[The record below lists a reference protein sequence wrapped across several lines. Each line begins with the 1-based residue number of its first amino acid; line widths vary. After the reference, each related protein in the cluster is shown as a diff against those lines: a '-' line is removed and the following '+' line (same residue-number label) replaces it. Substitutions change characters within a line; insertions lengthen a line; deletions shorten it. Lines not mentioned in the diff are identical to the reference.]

1 MNMKETRI
9 FQIQIDNK
17 EQLTTKNI
25 VEGTKTHKEKIVI
38 VNDEEFLEWNP
49 YKSKLAA
56 AIRNGLQILPIIKNS
71 KVVCIN
77 PLEDSTILH
86 ISNIVGSN
94 GSVFV
99 IDINKNKK
107 SFLNKLVDTHKNI
120 IPIYDTVDEL
130 SFSSSITGK
139 VDALYVDLPES
150 EQIEQI
156 VRNYGSLLK
165 NEGFLMLVAKKDSD
179 AILENDIV
187 GWMAEQ
193 RAGLNKIREIT
204 AKLKSQFEI
213 IQEINLGINYAM
225 EPYHKLHAFILAQYL
240 HKN

>member
-1 MNMKETRI
+1 MKEARI
-9 FQIQIDNK
+9 FQIQIGNE
-17 EQLTTKNI
+17 EQLATKNM
-25 VEGTKTHKEKIVI
+25 VKGTKTRKEKIVI
-38 VNDEEFLEWNP
+38 VNNEEFLEWNP

-77 PLEDSTILH
+77 PLEESTILH
-86 ISNIVGSN
+86 ISNIVGSG

-99 IDINKNKK
+99 IDVNKNKK
-107 SFLNKLVDTHKNI
+107 SFLNKLVNTHKNI
-120 IPIYDTVDEL
+120 IPIYDKVDEL
-130 SFSSSITGK
+130 SFFSSITGK
-139 VDALYVDLPES
+139 VDALYVDIPES

-156 VRNYGSLLK
+156 VEKYGSLLK
-165 NEGFLMLVAKKDSD
+165 NEGFLMLIAKKDDD
-179 AILENDIV
+179 AVLENDLV

>member
-1 MNMKETRI
+1 MKETRI
-9 FQIQIDNK
+9 FQIQIGNE
-17 EQLTTKNI
+17 EQLATKNI
-25 VEGTKTHKEKIVI
+25 VKGTKTRKEKIVI
-38 VNDEEFLEWNP
+38 VNNEEFLEWNP

-56 AIRNGLQILPIIKNS
+56 AIRSGLQILPIIKNS

-77 PLEDSTILH
+77 PLEESTILH
-86 ISNIVGSN
+86 ISNIVGSG

-99 IDINKNKK
+99 IDVNKNKK
-107 SFLNKLVDTHKNI
+107 SFLNKLVDTHENI
-120 IPIYDTVDEL
+120 IPIYDTIDEL

-139 VDALYVDLPES
+139 VDALYVDITEA
-150 EQIEQI
+150 EQIKQI
-156 VRNYGSLLK
+156 VDKCELLLK
-165 NEGFLMLVAKKDSD
+165 NEGFLMLVAKKDGD

>member
-1 MNMKETRI
+1 MKETRI
-9 FQIQIDNK
+9 FQIQIGNE
-17 EQLTTKNI
+17 EQLATKNM
-25 VEGTKTHKEKIVI
+25 VKGTKTRKEKIVI
-38 VNDEEFLEWNP
+38 VNNEEFLEWNP
-49 YKSKLAA
+49 YKSKFAA
-56 AIRNGLQILPIIKNS
+56 AIRSGLQILPIIKNS

-77 PLEDSTILH
+77 LPEESTMLH
-86 ISNIVGSN
+86 ISNIVGSG

-99 IDINKNKK
+99 IDVNKNKK
-107 SFLNKLVDTHKNI
+107 SFLNKLVNTHKNI

-139 VDALYVDLPES
+139 VDALYVDIPES

-156 VRNYGSLLK
+156 VEKYGSLLK
-165 NEGFLMLVAKKDSD
+165 NEGFLMFVTKKDD
-179 AILENDIV
+179 AILDDDIV

-204 AKLKSQFEI
+204 TKLKSQFEI
-213 IQEINLGINYAM
+213 IQEINLGLNYGM
-225 EPYHKLHAFILAQYL
+225 RPYHKFYAFILAQYL

>member
-1 MNMKETRI
+1 MKETRI
-9 FQIQIDNK
+9 FQIQIGDK
-17 EQLTTKNI
+17 EQLATKNI

-77 PLEDSTILH
+77 PLEESTILH
-86 ISNIVGSN
+86 ISNIVGSE

-99 IDINKNKK
+99 IDVDKNKK
-107 SFLNKLVDTHKNI
+107 SFLNKLVNTHKNI
-120 IPIYDTVDEL
+120 IPIYDTVDRL

-139 VDALYVDLPES
+139 VDALYVDIPES
-150 EQIEQI
+150 EQIETI
-156 VRNYGSLLK
+156 VEKYGSLLK
-165 NEGFLMLVAKKDSD
+165 NEGFLMLIAKKDD
-179 AILENDIV
+179 NAIIENDIA

-204 AKLKSQFEI
+204 TKLKSQFEI
-213 IQEINLGINYAM
+213 IQEINLGLNYGM
-225 EPYHKLHAFILAQYL
+225 RPYYKFYAFILAQYL

>member
-1 MNMKETRI
+1 MKETRI
-9 FQIQIDNK
+9 FQIQIGNE
-17 EQLTTKNI
+17 EQLATKNI

-77 PLEDSTILH
+77 PLEESTILH
-86 ISNIVGSN
+86 ISNIVGSE

-99 IDINKNKK
+99 IDVDKNKK
-107 SFLNKLVDTHKNI
+107 SFLNKLVNTHKNI

-139 VDALYVDLPES
+139 VDALYVDIPES
-150 EQIEQI
+150 EQIETI
-156 VRNYGSLLK
+156 VEKYGSLLK
-165 NEGFLMLVAKKDSD
+165 NEGFLMLIAKKDD
-179 AILENDIV
+179 NAIIENDIA
-187 GWMAEQ
+187 GWQAEQ

-204 AKLKSQFEI
+204 TKLKSQFEI
-213 IQEINLGINYAM
+213 IQEINLGINYATK
-225 EPYHKLHAFILAQYL
+225 PYHKFYTFILAQFL
-240 HKN
+240 NKN

>member
-1 MNMKETRI
+1 MKETRI
-9 FQIQIDNK
+9 FQIQIGDK
-17 EQLTTKNI
+17 EQLATKNI

-77 PLEDSTILH
+77 PLEESTILH
-86 ISNIVGSN
+86 ISNIVGSE

-99 IDINKNKK
+99 IDVDKNKK
-107 SFLNKLVDTHKNI
+107 SFLNKLVNTHKNI

-139 VDALYVDLPES
+139 VDALYVDNPES

-156 VRNYGSLLK
+156 VEKYGSLLK
-165 NEGFLMLVAKKDSD
+165 NEGFLMLVTKKDG
-179 AILENDIV
+179 AILENDIA

-204 AKLKSQFEI
+204 TKLKSQFEI

-225 EPYHKLHAFILAQYL
+225 EPYHKFYTFILAQFL
-240 HKN
+240 NKN

>member
-1 MNMKETRI
+1 MKETRI
-9 FQIQIDNK
+9 FQIQIGNE
-17 EQLTTKNI
+17 EQLATKNI
-25 VEGTKTHKEKIVI
+25 VKGTKTRKEKIVI
-38 VNDEEFLEWNP
+38 VNNEEFLEWNP

-77 PLEDSTILH
+77 LPEESTILH
-86 ISNIVGSN
+86 ISNIVGSG

-99 IDINKNKK
+99 IDVNKNKK
-107 SFLNKLVDTHKNI
+107 SFLNKLVNTHKNI

-139 VDALYVDLPES
+139 VDALYVDIPES

-156 VRNYGSLLK
+156 VEKYGSLLK
-165 NEGFLMLVAKKDSD
+165 NEGFLMLIAKKDDD
-179 AILENDIV
+179 AILENDLV

>member
-1 MNMKETRI
+1 MKETRI
-9 FQIQIDNK
+9 FQIQIGNE
-17 EQLTTKNI
+17 EQLATKNI

-77 PLEDSTILH
+77 PLEESTILH
-86 ISNIVGSN
+86 ISNIVGSE

-99 IDINKNKK
+99 IDVDKNKK
-107 SFLNKLVDTHKNI
+107 SFLNKLVNTHKNI

-130 SFSSSITGK
+130 SSSSSITGK
-139 VDALYVDLPES
+139 VDALYVDIPES
-150 EQIEQI
+150 EQIETI
-156 VRNYGSLLK
+156 VEKYGSLLK
-165 NEGFLMLVAKKDSD
+165 NEGFLMLIAKKDD
-179 AILENDIV
+179 NAIIENDIA

-204 AKLKSQFEI
+204 TKLKSQFEI

-225 EPYHKLHAFILAQYL
+225 EPYHKFYTFILAQFL
-240 HKN
+240 NKN

>member
-1 MNMKETRI
+1 MKEARI
-9 FQIQIDNK
+9 FQIQIGNE
-17 EQLTTKNI
+17 EQLATKNM
-25 VEGTKTHKEKIVI
+25 VKGTKTRKEKIVI
-38 VNDEEFLEWNP
+38 VNNEEFLEWNP

-77 PLEDSTILH
+77 LLEESTMLH
-86 ISNIVGSN
+86 ISNIVGSG

-99 IDINKNKK
+99 IDVNKNKK
-107 SFLNKLVDTHKNI
+107 SFLNKLVNTHKNI
-120 IPIYDTVDEL
+120 IPIYDKVDEL

>member
-1 MNMKETRI
+1 MKEIRI
-9 FQIQIDNK
+9 FQIQIGDK
-17 EQLTTKNI
+17 EQLATKNI

-77 PLEDSTILH
+77 LLEESTMLH
-86 ISNIVGSN
+86 ISNIVGSG

-99 IDINKNKK
+99 IDVNKNKK

-120 IPIYDTVDEL
+120 IPIYDAADEL

-156 VRNYGSLLK
+156 VEKYGSLLK
-165 NEGFLMLVAKKDSD
+165 NEGFLMLVTKKDD
-179 AILENDIV
+179 AILENDIA

-193 RAGLNKIREIT
+193 RAGFDKIREIT
-204 AKLKSQFEI
+204 TKLKSQFEI
-213 IQEINLGINYAM
+213 IQEINLGVNYVM
-225 EPYHKLHAFILAQYL
+225 EPYHRLHAFILAQYL

>member
-1 MNMKETRI
+1 MKEARI
-9 FQIQIDNK
+9 FQIQIGNE
-17 EQLTTKNI
+17 EQLATKNM
-25 VEGTKTHKEKIVI
+25 VKGTKTRKEKIVI
-38 VNDEEFLEWNP
+38 VNNEEFLEWNP

-77 PLEDSTILH
+77 LLEESTMLH
-86 ISNIVGSN
+86 ISNIVGSG

-99 IDINKNKK
+99 IDVNKNKK
-107 SFLNKLVDTHKNI
+107 SFLNKLVNTHKNI
-120 IPIYDTVDEL
+120 IPIYDKVDEL

-139 VDALYVDLPES
+139 VDALYVDITEA
-150 EQIEQI
+150 EQIKQI
-156 VRNYGSLLK
+156 VDKCELLLK
-165 NEGFLMLVAKKDSD
+165 NEGFLMLVAKKDD
-179 AILENDIV
+179 NAILENDIV

>member
-1 MNMKETRI
+1 MKETRI
-9 FQIQIDNK
+9 FQIQIGNE
-17 EQLTTKNI
+17 EQLATKNI

-77 PLEDSTILH
+77 PLEESTILH
-86 ISNIVGSN
+86 ISNIVGSE

-99 IDINKNKK
+99 IDVDKNKK
-107 SFLNKLVDTHKNI
+107 SFLNKLVNTHKNI

-139 VDALYVDLPES
+139 VDALYVDIPES
-150 EQIEQI
+150 EQIETI
-156 VRNYGSLLK
+156 VEKYGSLLK
-165 NEGFLMLVAKKDSD
+165 NEGFLMFVTKKDD
-179 AILENDIV
+179 AILENDIA

-193 RAGLNKIREIT
+193 RAGFDKIREIT
-204 AKLKSQFEI
+204 TKLKSQFEI
-213 IQEINLGINYAM
+213 IQEINLGLNYGM
-225 EPYHKLHAFILAQYL
+225 RPYHKFYAFILAQYL

>member
-1 MNMKETRI
+1 MKETRI
-9 FQIQIDNK
+9 FQIQIGNE
-17 EQLTTKNI
+17 EQLATKNI
-25 VEGTKTHKEKIVI
+25 VKGTKTRKEKIVI
-38 VNDEEFLEWNP
+38 VNNEEFLEWNP

-56 AIRNGLQILPIIKNS
+56 AIRSGLQILPIIKNS

-77 PLEDSTILH
+77 LPEESTILH
-86 ISNIVGSN
+86 ISNIVGSD

-99 IDINKNKK
+99 IDVNKNKK
-107 SFLNKLVDTHKNI
+107 SFLNKLVNTHKNI

-139 VDALYVDLPES
+139 VDALYVDIPES
-150 EQIEQI
+150 EQIETI
-156 VRNYGSLLK
+156 VEKYGSLLK
-165 NEGFLMLVAKKDSD
+165 NEGFLMLIAKKDD
-179 AILENDIV
+179 NAIIENDIA

-204 AKLKSQFEI
+204 TKLKSQFEI
-213 IQEINLGINYAM
+213 IQEINLGLNYAM
-225 EPYHKLHAFILAQYL
+225 GPYHKFYAFILAQYL

>member
-1 MNMKETRI
+1 MKETRI
-9 FQIQIDNK
+9 FQIQIGNE
-17 EQLTTKNI
+17 EQLATKNM
-25 VEGTKTHKEKIVI
+25 VKGTKTRKEKIVI
-38 VNDEEFLEWNP
+38 VNNEEFLEWNP

-77 PLEDSTILH
+77 LLEESTILH

-99 IDINKNKK
+99 IGVNKNKK
-107 SFLNKLVDTHKNI
+107 SFLNKLVNTQKNI

-130 SFSSSITGK
+130 SFSSSVTGK
-139 VDALYVDLPES
+139 VDVLYVDIPES

-213 IQEINLGINYAM
+213 IQEINLGINYET
-225 EPYHKLHAFILAQYL
+225 EPFHKSHAFILAQYL

>member
-1 MNMKETRI
+1 MKETRI
-9 FQIQIDNK
+9 FQIQIGNE
-17 EQLTTKNI
+17 EQLATKNM
-25 VEGTKTHKEKIVI
+25 VKGTKTHKEKIVI
-38 VNDEEFLEWNP
+38 VNNEEFLEWNP

-139 VDALYVDLPES
+139 VDALYVDIPES

-156 VRNYGSLLK
+156 VEKYGSLLK
-165 NEGFLMLVAKKDSD
+165 NEGFLMLIAKKDD
-179 AILENDIV
+179 NAIIENDIA

-204 AKLKSQFEI
+204 TKLKSQFEI
-213 IQEINLGINYAM
+213 IQEINLGLNYGM
-225 EPYHKLHAFILAQYL
+225 RPYHKFYAFILAQYL

>member
-1 MNMKETRI
+1 MKETRI
-9 FQIQIDNK
+9 FQIQIGNE
-17 EQLTTKNI
+17 EQLATKNM
-25 VEGTKTHKEKIVI
+25 VKGVKTRKEKIVI

-56 AIRNGLQILPIIKNS
+56 AIRSGLQILPIIKNS

-77 PLEDSTILH
+77 PLEESTILH
-86 ISNIVGSN
+86 ISNIVGSG

-99 IDINKNKK
+99 IDVNKNKK
-107 SFLNKLVDTHKNI
+107 SFLNKLVNTHKNI

-139 VDALYVDLPES
+139 VDALYVDIPES
-150 EQIEQI
+150 EQIETI
-156 VRNYGSLLK
+156 VEKYGSLLK
-165 NEGFLMLVAKKDSD
+165 NEGFLMLIAKKDD
-179 AILENDIV
+179 NAIIENDIA

-204 AKLKSQFEI
+204 TKLKSQFEI
-213 IQEINLGINYAM
+213 IQEINLGINYATK
-225 EPYHKLHAFILAQYL
+225 PYHKFYTFILAQFL
-240 HKN
+240 NKN

>member
-1 MNMKETRI
+1 MKETRI
-9 FQIQIDNK
+9 FQIQIGNE
-17 EQLTTKNI
+17 EQLATKNM
-25 VEGTKTHKEKIVI
+25 VKGVKTRKEKIVI

-56 AIRNGLQILPIIKNS
+56 AIRSGLQILPIIKNS

-77 PLEDSTILH
+77 PLEESTILH
-86 ISNIVGSN
+86 ISNIVGSG

-99 IDINKNKK
+99 IDVNKNKK
-107 SFLNKLVDTHKNI
+107 SFLNKLVDTHENI
-120 IPIYDTVDEL
+120 IPIYDTIDEL

-139 VDALYVDLPES
+139 VDALYVDITGA
-150 EQIEQI
+150 EQIKQI
-156 VRNYGSLLK
+156 VDKCELLLK
-165 NEGFLMLVAKKDSD
+165 NEGFLMLVAKKDGD

-193 RAGLNKIREIT
+193 RAGLNKIREMT

-213 IQEINLGINYAM
+213 IQEINLGVNYET
-225 EPYHKLHAFILAQYL
+225 EPYHRLHAFILAQYL

>member
-1 MNMKETRI
+1 MKETRI
-9 FQIQIDNK
+9 FQIQIGNE
-17 EQLTTKNI
+17 EQLATKNM
-25 VEGTKTHKEKIVI
+25 VKGVKTRKEKIVI

-77 PLEDSTILH
+77 PLEESTILH
-86 ISNIVGSN
+86 ISNIVGSE

-99 IDINKNKK
+99 IDVDKNKK
-107 SFLNKLVDTHKNI
+107 SFLNKLVNTHKNI

-139 VDALYVDLPES
+139 VDALYVDIPES
-150 EQIEQI
+150 EQIETI
-156 VRNYGSLLK
+156 VEKYGSLLK
-165 NEGFLMLVAKKDSD
+165 NEGFLMLIAKKDD
-179 AILENDIV
+179 NAIIENDIA

-204 AKLKSQFEI
+204 TKLKSQFEI
-213 IQEINLGINYAM
+213 IQEINLGLNYGM
-225 EPYHKLHAFILAQYL
+225 RPYHKFYAFILAQYL

>member
-1 MNMKETRI
+1 MKETRI
-9 FQIQIDNK
+9 FQIQIGNE
-17 EQLTTKNI
+17 EQLATKNM
-25 VEGTKTHKEKIVI
+25 VKGVKTRKEKIVI
-38 VNDEEFLEWNP
+38 VNDEEFLEWSP

-56 AIRNGLQILPIIKNS
+56 AIRSGLQILPIIKNS

-77 PLEDSTILH
+77 PLEESTILH
-86 ISNIVGSN
+86 ISNIVGSG

-99 IDINKNKK
+99 IDVNKNKK
-107 SFLNKLVDTHKNI
+107 SFLNKLVDTHENI
-120 IPIYDTVDEL
+120 IPIYDTIDEL

-139 VDALYVDLPES
+139 VDALYVDITEA
-150 EQIEQI
+150 EQIKQI
-156 VRNYGSLLK
+156 VDKCELLLK
-165 NEGFLMLVAKKDSD
+165 NEGFLMLVAKKDGD

-193 RAGLNKIREIT
+193 RAGLNKIREMT

-213 IQEINLGINYAM
+213 IQEINLGVNYET
-225 EPYHKLHAFILAQYL
+225 EPYHRLHAFILAQYL

>member
-1 MNMKETRI
+1 MKEARI
-9 FQIQIDNK
+9 FQIQIGNE
-17 EQLTTKNI
+17 EQLATKNM
-25 VEGTKTHKEKIVI
+25 VKGTKTRKEKIVI
-38 VNDEEFLEWNP
+38 VNNEEFLEWNP

-77 PLEDSTILH
+77 LPEESTILH
-86 ISNIVGSN
+86 ISNIVGSG

-99 IDINKNKK
+99 IGVNKNKK
-107 SFLNKLVDTHKNI
+107 SFLNKLVNTQKNI

-130 SFSSSITGK
+130 SFSSSVTGK
-139 VDALYVDLPES
+139 VDVLYVDIPES

-156 VRNYGSLLK
+156 VEKYGSLLK
-165 NEGFLMLVAKKDSD
+165 NEGFLMLIAKKDDD
-179 AILENDIV
+179 AILENDLV

-204 AKLKSQFEI
+204 TKLKSQFEI

-225 EPYHKLHAFILAQYL
+225 EPYHKFYTFILAQFL
-240 HKN
+240 NKN

>member
-1 MNMKETRI
+1 MKEIRI
-9 FQIQIDNK
+9 FQVKIGDE
-17 EQLTTKNI
+17 EQLATKNI
-25 VEGTKTHKEKIVI
+25 VKGTKTRKEKIVI
-38 VNDEEFLEWNP
+38 VNNEEFLEWNP

-77 PLEDSTILH
+77 LPEESTILH
-86 ISNIVGSN
+86 ISNIVGSD

-99 IDINKNKK
+99 IDVNKNKK
-107 SFLNKLVDTHKNI
+107 SFLNKLVNTHKNI

-139 VDALYVDLPES
+139 VDALYVDIPES
-150 EQIEQI
+150 EQIETI
-156 VRNYGSLLK
+156 VEKYGSLLK
-165 NEGFLMLVAKKDSD
+165 NEGFLMLIAKKDD
-179 AILENDIV
+179 NAIIENDIA

-204 AKLKSQFEI
+204 TKLKSQFEI
-213 IQEINLGINYAM
+213 IQEINLGVNYVM

>member
-1 MNMKETRI
+1 MKEARI
-9 FQIQIDNK
+9 FQIQIGNE
-17 EQLTTKNI
+17 EQLATKNM
-25 VEGTKTHKEKIVI
+25 VKGTKTRKERTKI
-38 VNDEEFLEWNP
+38 VNDEEFLEWSP

-56 AIRNGLQILPIIKNS
+56 AIRSGLQILPIIKNS

-77 PLEDSTILH
+77 LLEESTILH
-86 ISNIVGSN
+86 ISNIVDSG

-99 IDINKNKK
+99 IDVNKNKK

-120 IPIYDTVDEL
+120 IPIYDAADEL
-130 SFSSSITGK
+130 SFSSSMTGK
-139 VDALYVDLPES
+139 VDALYVDIPES

-156 VRNYGSLLK
+156 VEKYGSLLK
-165 NEGFLMLVAKKDSD
+165 NEGFLMLIAKKDDD
-179 AILENDIV
+179 AILENDLV

>member
-1 MNMKETRI
+1 MKETRI
-9 FQIQIDNK
+9 FQIQIGNE
-17 EQLTTKNI
+17 EQLATKNI

-77 PLEDSTILH
+77 PLEESTILH
-86 ISNIVGSN
+86 ISNIVGSE

-99 IDINKNKK
+99 IDVDKNKK
-107 SFLNKLVDTHKNI
+107 SFLNKLVNTHKNI

-139 VDALYVDLPES
+139 VDALYVDIPES
-150 EQIEQI
+150 EQIETI
-156 VRNYGSLLK
+156 VEKYGSLLK
-165 NEGFLMLVAKKDSD
+165 NEGFLMLIAKKDD
-179 AILENDIV
+179 NAIIENDIA

-204 AKLKSQFEI
+204 TKLKSQFEI
-213 IQEINLGINYAM
+213 IQEINLGINYATK
-225 EPYHKLHAFILAQYL
+225 PYHKFYTFILAQFL
-240 HKN
+240 NKN